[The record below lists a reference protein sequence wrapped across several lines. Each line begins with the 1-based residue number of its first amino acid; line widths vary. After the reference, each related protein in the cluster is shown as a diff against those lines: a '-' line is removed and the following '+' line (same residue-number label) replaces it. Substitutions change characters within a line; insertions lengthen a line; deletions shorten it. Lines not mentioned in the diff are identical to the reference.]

1 VPACDRRTDV
11 QPVSITCF
19 SIADARKNAYF
30 RLRLHSAYQTVL
42 FQKSI
47 VTSLCMK
54 SQDPGEMR
62 LGKKLWISLSEI
74 IMFKE
79 MATRPNENY
88 NVSGGMKKNL
98 F

>member
-1 VPACDRRTDV
+1 
-11 QPVSITCF
+11 
-19 SIADARKNAYF
+19 
-30 RLRLHSAYQTVL
+30 
-42 FQKSI
+42 
-47 VTSLCMK
+47 MK